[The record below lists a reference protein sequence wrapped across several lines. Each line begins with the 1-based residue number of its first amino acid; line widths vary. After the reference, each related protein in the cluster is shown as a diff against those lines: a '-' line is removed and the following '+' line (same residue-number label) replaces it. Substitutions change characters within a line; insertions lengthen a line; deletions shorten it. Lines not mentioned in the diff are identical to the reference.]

1 MSEGIKDRRSEEF
14 SEDERKVLEH
24 YFTSV
29 DGPVFCLR
37 NLNETVKAALFSR
50 YSRSKGSMRRV
61 FLDEFYHQVD
71 HLDYQGDSEIGGV
84 RADKLFRRVIAEY
97 GDDSVAQLAGVH
109 VAFEGVSNVLTKLIE
124 RPRLMSYLE
133 QSTRYL
139 SFGMRS
145 DGTYPFTVPT
155 ELSAEDSV
163 SYTQSLNEIF
173 AYYEKIVAKVKKYL
187 EAALPDRNDINMR
200 RAARAASYDAA
211 RGVLPASVVSNV
223 GVFGSPQSI
232 EGLLMHLRASE
243 LEEARIYAEM
253 AKEELVKV
261 IPAFLSRLDQPDR
274 GLRWV
279 EYLSTTRSATN
290 DLVNKLVKQRE
301 RLVEAADV
309 RLYSFDADGEGR
321 IARDIICAASDL
333 TQEQARSVVSQLTD
347 EQIDELFLVY
357 VGDRANRRHKPG
369 RAFEATQYGFE
380 VVSDYGS
387 FRDLQRHRLL
397 SIEWQTLDTSL
408 GFSIPSLVSEA
419 DAQDDF
425 CKAMDIS
432 QDINKDLSRRY
443 PKEVASYAVC
453 MAFRIRYQM
462 LMSAREAVHVCE
474 LRSQPSGHPAY
485 RKVAQA
491 MHRLI
496 AEEAMHSRVAMSM
509 TFVDHKEEKLGR
521 LEQERRISEKKLL
534 FEPE

>member
-1 MSEGIKDRRSEEF
+1 MHEGIEVKRSEEF
-14 SEDERKVLEH
+14 SEDERAVLEH

-37 NLNETVKAALFSR
+37 NLNETVRAALFSR
-50 YSRSKGSMRRV
+50 YSRSKSSMRRV
-61 FLDEFYHQVD
+61 FLDEFYHQID
-71 HLDYQGDSEIGGV
+71 HFDNQGGSEVGGE

-139 SFGMRS
+139 SFGMRP
-145 DGTYPFTVPT
+145 DGTYPFKVPT
-155 ELSAEDSV
+155 ELNSKDAAA
-163 SYTQSLNEIF
+163 YTKSMNEIF
-173 AYYEKIVAKVKKYL
+173 VLYENIVAKVKKQL
-187 EAALPDRNDINMR
+187 DEALPDKNDRDMQ
-200 RAARAASYDAA
+200 RASQAASYDAA

-223 GVFGSPQSI
+223 GVFGSPQSL

-261 IPAFLSRLDQPDR
+261 VPAFLSRLDQPDR

-279 EYLSTTRSATN
+279 EYLSTTKSATSQFV
-290 DLVNKLVKQRE
+290 DELVQYGEPSVDTL
-301 RLVEAADV
+301 DV
-309 RLYSFDADGEGR
+309 RLYSFDVDGEGR
-321 IARDIICAASDL
+321 IARDIICAAGNLSK
-333 TQEQARSVVSQLTD
+333 EQGRSIVSQLTD
-347 EQIDELFLVY
+347 KQIDELFAVY

-408 GFSIPSLVSEA
+408 GFNIPSLVSEA

-432 QDINKDLSRRY
+432 QDINRDLSLRY
-443 PKEVASYAVC
+443 PKAVASYAVC

-496 AEEAMHSRVAMSM
+496 AEEANHSRVAMSM
-509 TFVDHKEEKLGR
+509 TFVDHGEEKLGR